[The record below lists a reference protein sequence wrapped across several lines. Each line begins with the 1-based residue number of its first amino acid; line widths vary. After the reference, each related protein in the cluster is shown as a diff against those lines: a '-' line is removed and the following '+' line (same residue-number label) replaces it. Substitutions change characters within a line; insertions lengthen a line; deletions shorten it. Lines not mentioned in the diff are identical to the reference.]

1 MALNFKR
8 GAEAIAAA
16 QERAKSSAGDF
27 TPFTPTIWWNNPE
40 QTKENTERYV
50 LFLNPLIEIPNIE
63 QMIGFVP
70 TGRDKV
76 YEQVIARTDDVI
88 GEDRDPMVDEW
99 GADPKEQNVA
109 VAVELEPTFE
119 EVRGRRRP
127 VGFEVAVREFERK
140 IRDKDGKPTDK
151 KETVEAPIVGFVTQ
165 SPHNFFN
172 LISSTDAKDGPIEYT
187 PLRIARVDKNTYK
200 VDPFLDQPV
209 DLANLLDLF
218 DNLSYIPDDDKE
230 DLITLVDQAETD
242 HDAAMVLGDYLL
254 NRRLEELVDRERYDK
269 LFKNIDSPFRYG
281 TKGKSDKSS
290 SKASSRRERP
300 ARSSQRRGRE
310 AEPEAEPQE
319 TPDSVTAED
328 NAQEPVAEEP
338 KPRRGRRAKP
348 AEDAEPKAEAPVEQP
363 KEEAKPEV
371 EETGQAPAR
380 VSRLDELRKRSERRR
395 AEVAAE

>member
-27 TPFTPTIWWNNPE
+27 TPFTPTIFWSNPE
-40 QTKENTERYV
+40 DNKEYAERYV

-63 QMIGFVP
+63 Q
-70 TGRDKV
+70 
-76 YEQVIARTDDVI
+76 VIARTDDVI
-88 GEDRDPMVDEW
+88 GEDKDPMVDEW

-109 VAVELEPTFE
+109 VAVVLEPTFE
-119 EVRGRRRP
+119 EVRGRKRP

-140 IRDKDGKPTDK
+140 IRDKDGKATDK
-151 KETVEAPIVGFVTQ
+151 KETVEAPVVGFVSQ

-172 LISSTDAKDGPIEYT
+172 LISSTDAKDGPIEHT

-218 DNLSYIPDDDKE
+218 DNLSYIPEEDRE
-230 DLITLVDQAETD
+230 DLIGLVDKAEDD
-242 HDAAMVLGDYLL
+242 HEAAMILGDYLL
-254 NRRLEELVDRERYDK
+254 NRRLEELADRERYDK
-269 LFKNIDSPFRYG
+269 LFKNIDRPFRYG
-281 TKGKSDKSS
+281 SKGKEDSKSKS
-290 SKASSRRERP
+290 SSRRERP
-300 ARSSQRRGRE
+300 SRSSQRRGRAADPEPETQAEAAPE
-310 AEPEAEPQE
+310 AEPEAAP
-319 TPDSVTAED
+319 
-328 NAQEPVAEEP
+328 AEEP

-348 AEDAEPKAEAPVEQP
+348 ADEAKEEPKAEAPAES
-363 KEEAKPEV
+363 KEEPKAEDN
-371 EETGQAPAR
+371 EGQAPAR

-395 AEVAAE
+395 AEQATE

>member
-27 TPFTPTIWWNNPE
+27 TPFTPTIFWSNPE
-40 QTKENTERYV
+40 DNKEYAERYV

-88 GEDRDPMVDEW
+88 GEDKDPMVDEW

-109 VAVELEPTFE
+109 VAVVLEPTFE
-119 EVRGRRRP
+119 EVRGRKRP

-140 IRDKDGKPTDK
+140 IRDKDGKATDK
-151 KETVEAPIVGFVTQ
+151 KETVEAPVVGFVSQ

-172 LISSTDAKDGPIEYT
+172 LISSTDAKDGPIEHT

-218 DNLSYIPDDDKE
+218 DNLSYIPEEDRE
-230 DLITLVDQAETD
+230 DLIGLVDKAEDD
-242 HDAAMVLGDYLL
+242 HDAAMILGDYLL
-254 NRRLEELVDRERYDK
+254 NRRLEELADRERYDK
-269 LFKNIDSPFRYG
+269 LFKNIDRPFRYG
-281 TKGKSDKSS
+281 SKSKEDSKSKS
-290 SKASSRRERP
+290 SSRRERP
-300 ARSSQRRGRE
+300 SRSSQRRGRAADPE
-310 AEPEAEPQE
+310 PEPQEDASPAEEPVAEPE
-319 TPDSVTAED
+319 TA
-328 NAQEPVAEEP
+328 PAEEP

-348 AEDAEPKAEAPVEQP
+348 AEEPKEEAPAEQP
-363 KEEAKPEV
+363 KEEPKAEDN
-371 EETGQAPAR
+371 EGQTPAR

-395 AEVAAE
+395 AEQATE